1 MARLARAEI
10 FDPSEVAIVHVMA
23 RTVRRCF
30 LLGFDPVTSRN
41 YDHRKDWI
49 EEKLKHLAAFMGIDL
64 LSYALMSNHFH
75 LILRSRPDAVA
86 NWSDEEVARRWL
98 SLCPIRKRRRT
109 DSCEISLNEPYVVTE
124 PSQADLN
131 SICNNPRKLSQIR
144 IRLSDIS
151 WWMRLLCQNIAQRAN
166 REEGGGGL
174 GKFWQS
180 RFKAVR
186 ILDEASLLACS
197 SYVDLNPIRAAIAEK
212 LEDTQYN
219 SARRRIDAL
228 YNSISN
234 SQSHSPDGF
243 LAPISID
250 ESKDPTG
257 IHSSS
262 NLERCSD
269 KGYLPMASSDYL
281 ELLDWTARQLRM
293 DQPGCTP
300 NDLPPIL
307 ERLGMELCEYIDQV
321 RFFGAMFS
329 DAAGKPQSLAEARTL
344 RTHRR
349 FYVRHS
355 VRRVLAACL

>member
-1 MARLARAEI
+1 MARLARAEV

-49 EEKLKHLAAFMGIDL
+49 ENKLRHLAAFMGIDL
-64 LSYALMSNHFH
+64 LTYALMSNHFH

-98 SLCPIRKRRRT
+98 LLCPLRRRCRT
-109 DSCEISLNEPYVVTE
+109 SSREVNSNEQHIATE
-124 PSQADLN
+124 PTQADID
-131 SICNNPRKLSQIR
+131 SIRNNPKKLSQIR
-144 IRLSDIS
+144 TRLSDIS
-151 WWMRLLCQNIAQRAN
+151 WWMRLLCQHIAQRAN
-166 REEGGGGL
+166 SEEGGGL

-197 SYVDLNPIRAAIAEK
+197 SYVDLNPIRAAMAEK

-219 SARRRIDAL
+219 SAKCRINAL
-228 YNSISN
+228 AISTNN
-234 SQSHSPDGF
+234 SQQYSPDGF
-243 LAPISID
+243 LAPIYID
-250 ESKDPTG
+250 ESKDPIGVHPST
-257 IHSSS
+257 

-269 KGYLPMASSDYL
+269 KGFLPMSSPDYL
-281 ELLDWTARQLRM
+281 QLLDWTARQLRK
-293 DQPGCTP
+293 DQPGYTP
-300 NDLPPIL
+300 EDLPPIL
-307 ERLGMELCEYIDQV
+307 ERLGLETCEYIDQV
-321 RFFGAMFS
+321 RFFGSMFS
-329 DAAGKPQSLAEARTL
+329 AAAGKPQSLAEARTL

-349 FYVRHS
+349 FYVRPS
-355 VRRVLAACL
+355 ARRILGICS